1 MKIFITFY
9 FNQDIIE
16 PTGIVI
22 VITIFKKEG

>member
-16 PTGIVI
+16 LTIAI